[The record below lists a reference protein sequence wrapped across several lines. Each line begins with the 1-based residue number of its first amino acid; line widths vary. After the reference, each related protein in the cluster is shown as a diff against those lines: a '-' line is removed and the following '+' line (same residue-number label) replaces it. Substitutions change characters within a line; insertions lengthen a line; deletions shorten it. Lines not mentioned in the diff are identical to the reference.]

1 MSKFEK
7 SFEFSE
13 ILENRLNSAFEIP
26 TESTVESI
34 VSYSAGWS
42 SDIDPMH
49 LSYLLGSL
57 DIETVPAVSALKNPY
72 LKYKKIIQRPNHVL
86 TSLQQKALELINNF
100 LSPAESLPGNFNL
113 QQLKRCYKKA
123 ALKAHPDCGGSHES
137 FLALKSDYELL
148 LAFLRSIK

>member
-13 ILENRLNSAFEIP
+13 ILEKSMNSESEIHDHSP
-26 TESTVESI
+26 LLFTSDYT
-34 VSYSAGWS
+34 AGWS

-57 DIETVPAVSALKNPY
+57 DIETIPTVNPLKNPY
-72 LKYKKIIQRPNHVL
+72 LKYKKIIQRPNHIL
-86 TSLQQKALELINNF
+86 TSLQKKALELINSQLTSND
-100 LSPAESLPGNFNL
+100 SLPENFNL
-113 QQLKRCYKKA
+113 QQLKRSYKKA
-123 ALKAHPDCGGSHES
+123 ALKSHPDCGGSHES
-137 FLALKSDYELL
+137 FLALKSDYEML

>member
-26 TESTVESI
+26 TDSTVN
-34 VSYSAGWS
+34 YSAGWS

-86 TSLQQKALELINNF
+86 TSLQQKAFELINSL
-100 LSPAESLPGNFNL
+100 LSQADSLPGNFNL
-113 QQLKRCYKKA
+113 QQLKRSYKKA
-123 ALKAHPDCGGSHES
+123 ALKTHPDCGGSHES
-137 FLALKSDYELL
+137 FLALKSDYEML

>member
-26 TESTVESI
+26 TESPVD
-34 VSYSAGWS
+34 YSAGWS

-57 DIETVPAVSALKNPY
+57 DIETVPAVSAVKNPY

-86 TSLQQKALELINNF
+86 TSLQQKALELINSL
-100 LSPAESLPGNFNL
+100 LSQADSLPGNFNL
-113 QQLKRCYKKA
+113 QQLKRSYKKA

-137 FLALKSDYELL
+137 FLALKSDYEML